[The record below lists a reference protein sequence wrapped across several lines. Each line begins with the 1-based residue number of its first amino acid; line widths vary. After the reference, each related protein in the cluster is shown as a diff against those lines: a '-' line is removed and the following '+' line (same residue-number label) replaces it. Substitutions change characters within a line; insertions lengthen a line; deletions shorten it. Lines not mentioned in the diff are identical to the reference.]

1 MNSMPVTREGE
12 IFWAFDGDHS
22 LTAGYVRHVIFMYG
36 PKKYDAMMS
45 YVDTTTETFQAVS
58 GLQQIRLV
66 HCVEPNKTSRMFS
79 SAIFDS
85 KMSADEG
92 QENMKAI
99 MAGMDEFIVD
109 DPTVPGVAQFE
120 KNISV
125 REGEVI
131 WSYYR

>member
-1 MNSMPVTREGE
+1 
-12 IFWAFDGDHS
+12 
-22 LTAGYVRHVIFMYG
+22 
-36 PKKYDAMMS
+36 
-45 YVDTTTETFQAVS
+45 
-58 GLQQIRLV
+58 
-66 HCVEPNKTSRMFS
+66 
-79 SAIFDS
+79 
-85 KMSADEG
+85 MSADGG

>member
-1 MNSMPVTREGE
+1 
-12 IFWAFDGDHS
+12 
-22 LTAGYVRHVIFMYG
+22 
-36 PKKYDAMMS
+36 MMS
-45 YVDTTTETFQAVS
+45 YVDTTKERFQAVS
-58 GLQQIRLV
+58 GLQRIRLV
-66 HCVEPNKTSRMFS
+66 HCVEPNKTPRMFS

-109 DPTVPGVAQFE
+109 DPTVPGVSQFE

-125 REGEVI
+125 RVGEVI

>member
-1 MNSMPVTREGE
+1 
-12 IFWAFDGDHS
+12 
-22 LTAGYVRHVIFMYG
+22 
-36 PKKYDAMMS
+36 MMS

-58 GLQQIRLV
+58 GLQRICLV
-66 HCVEPNKTSRMFS
+66 HCVEPNKTPRMFS

>member
-1 MNSMPVTREGE
+1 MEEPEE
-12 IFWAFDGDHS
+12 K
-22 LTAGYVRHVIFMYG
+22 L
-36 PKKYDAMMS
+36 
-45 YVDTTTETFQAVS
+45 QAVS
-58 GLQQIRLV
+58 ELQRIRLV
-66 HCVEPNKTSRMFS
+66 HCVEPNKTPRMFS

-85 KMSADEG
+85 RMSADEG

-131 WSYYR
+131 WSYYRSLRCPRFIFRHIDKLNG

>member
-1 MNSMPVTREGE
+1 
-12 IFWAFDGDHS
+12 
-22 LTAGYVRHVIFMYG
+22 
-36 PKKYDAMMS
+36 MMS
-45 YVDTTTETFQAVS
+45 YLDTTTETFQAVS
-58 GLQQIRLV
+58 GLQRLRLV
-66 HCVEPNKTSRMFS
+66 HCVEPNKTPRMFS

-92 QENMKAI
+92 QDNMKAI